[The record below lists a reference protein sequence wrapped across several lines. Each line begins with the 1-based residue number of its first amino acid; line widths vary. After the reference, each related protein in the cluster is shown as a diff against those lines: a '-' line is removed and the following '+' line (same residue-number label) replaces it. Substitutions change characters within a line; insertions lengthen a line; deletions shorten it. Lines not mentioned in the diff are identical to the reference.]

1 MPVDM
6 FQSRSLNSFKGRSE
20 KKYSDF
26 TDCLMNMSTNLCDDP
41 VDGSFYDYTKRWTEK
56 VNRGG
61 LFETTDQ
68 AFVLFRAIEINLQSV
83 LQTCLQ
89 KSAIAIDDDV
99 DYKQQ
104 IVTHVVSNEE
114 VLFHWSISSVYIMDE
129 CASAELLKKIVE
141 LWLTIRG
148 FSMAKQWME
157 QYKHNSHISTVKAKG
172 LRQTLKLSK
181 SSK

>member
-1 MPVDM
+1 M
-6 FQSRSLNSFKGRSE
+6 
-20 KKYSDF
+20 
-26 TDCLMNMSTNLCDDP
+26 
-41 VDGSFYDYTKRWTEK
+41 
-56 VNRGG
+56 
-61 LFETTDQ
+61 
-68 AFVLFRAIEINLQSV
+68 V

-114 VLFHWSISSVYIMDE
+114 VLFHWSISLVYIMDE

-141 LWLTIRG
+141 LWLTIHG

-157 QYKHNSHISTVKAKG
+157 HNSQKFPFSVSFCSLLVTKVS
-172 LRQTLKLSK
+172 LR
-181 SSK
+181 